1 MQFEL
6 PFRKQP
12 GVLKVECTDLFEFGE
27 RTDFFF
33 VTEGGDS
40 MSVVSFLE
48 PASGVTLVSGSGHI
62 TRFGDSL

>member
-6 PFRKQP
+6 PFRRQP
-12 GVLKVECTDLFEFGE
+12 GFLKVECTDLFEFGE

-40 MSVVSFLE
+40 MSGVAFLA
-48 PASGVTLVSGSGHI
+48 PAQGVTLVNGSGHI
-62 TRFGDSL
+62 TKF